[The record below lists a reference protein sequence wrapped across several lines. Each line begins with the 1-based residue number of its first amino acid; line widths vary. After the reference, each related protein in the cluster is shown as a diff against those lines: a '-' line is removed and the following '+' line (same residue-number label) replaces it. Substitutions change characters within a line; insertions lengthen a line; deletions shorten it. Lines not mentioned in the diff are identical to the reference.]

1 MSGGYRHAL
10 GQQLAGDLRLV
21 GWLLTLVSAPT
32 NDCFGLRF
40 FLILTNFPVPPHIFA
55 IFYAAFAKIGRP
67 PALTR

>member
-10 GQQLAGDLRLV
+10 GQQLAGDLR
-21 GWLLTLVSAPT
+21 LLTLVSAPT

-55 IFYAAFAKIGRP
+55 IFLRRFC
-67 PALTR
+67 

>member
-40 FLILTNFPVPPHIFA
+40 FLILILTNFPVPTHIFT
-55 IFYAAFAKIGRP
+55 IFLRRFC
-67 PALTR
+67 